1 MNAGKWIFTV
11 IFVLCGI
18 VMIMIGL
25 YQRRSSV
32 PAKLNSS
39 EDLDPEEIRNIPD
52 YNRKHGLMFIVY
64 GAVIIGGVFLSW
76 IFSSQYSAVIAMI
89 ACILPIP
96 FLPKYH
102 NYLLQQHQK

>member
-1 MNAGKWIFTV
+1 MAVGKWILTV

-18 VMIMIGL
+18 VMITIGL

-39 EDLDPEEIRNIPD
+39 EDLDPEEIRDIPA
-52 YNRKHGLMFIVY
+52 YNRKHGLMFMLY
-64 GAVIIGGVFLSW
+64 GAVIIDGVFLSW
-76 IFSSQYSAVIAMI
+76 VFSSQYSAVIALI

-96 FLPKYH
+96 FLSKYH